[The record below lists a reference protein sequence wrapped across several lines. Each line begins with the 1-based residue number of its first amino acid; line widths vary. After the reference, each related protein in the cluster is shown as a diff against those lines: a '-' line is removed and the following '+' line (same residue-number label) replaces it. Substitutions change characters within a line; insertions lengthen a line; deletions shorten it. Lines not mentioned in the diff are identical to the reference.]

1 MPRPLLRRL
10 ALLGFLFGAALCW
23 AEVPK
28 ITPADAA
35 ALVAAHQAVLVD
47 IREPAEWAETG
58 VVTGA
63 VLLPK
68 SDFDGPQKEWKE
80 FLAQTG
86 DKQIIL
92 YCRSGKRAGVL
103 GAALMEKGRKVANA
117 GGYKDW
123 EAAGLPVQKIDP
135 PKK

>member
-1 MPRPLLRRL
+1 MHRRLLRRL
-10 ALLGFLFGAALCW
+10 ALLGFLLVATLSR
-23 AEVPK
+23 AEVPQ

-68 SDFDGPQKEWKE
+68 SDFDGAQKEWAE
-80 FLAQTG
+80 FLAHAG

-103 GAALMEKGRKVANA
+103 GAALLEKGLKAANA

-123 EAAGLPVQKIDP
+123 EAAGRPVQKIAP